1 MHPYAPRRPANPN
14 PNPNPKPSPS
24 PSPNPSPNPNP
35 YPGPQ
40 PKSGSNPNATPK
52 PHTHPDAVYYDDLCR
67 AGPAF
72 IDLRNSLRSLGLGAL
87 RVTPTGLKEM
97 FSSRLGT
104 ATVSIAVVSDRYK
117 QNDDTVT

>member
-1 MHPYAPRRPANPN
+1 MHAP
-14 PNPNPKPSPS
+14 
-24 PSPNPSPNPNP
+24 
-35 YPGPQ
+35 
-40 PKSGSNPNATPK
+40 
-52 PHTHPDAVYYDDLCR
+52 HPVYYDDLCR

-104 ATVSIAVVSDRYK
+104 ATVSVAVVSVAVVSVAVGSVAVGSVAIVSTASK
-117 QNDDTVT
+117 KMFAI